1 MKSVF
6 LVEDESLVRL
16 GLKAVM
22 ADHTDDYAVIGEAEN
37 GLNAVEQILAL
48 EPDIV
53 LLDITIPGINGIEVL
68 RRLREQQYIGT
79 VMMLTCHEEISYAQ
93 QALRY
98 GADDYILKTEIS
110 GGNLMNYLEK
120 SKDRA
125 PGPSGMRAQQATQSA
140 SAKRENFL
148 CNIFMTGLETEA
160 EFDRACDSYQ
170 LKLSRRNLYFILVHI
185 CDYNEVLKRYEREER
200 DMLFTALDILLSES
214 LGKLQRYELVRFSPE
229 NHIVLLSLE
238 DEHSDSR
245 VHDILWLCADR
256 IRRNIATFLNI
267 EVLVGISRSV
277 SQICSINRDFSR
289 VMKLLDRTFFL
300 PETAVFWDDQRW
312 DKRPFQ
318 KALAQLRGELRDMS
332 DRKTAMDLTGAVERF
347 MEVCRGDYVLPDKG
361 AFLYLMQECCQ
372 SIAAGNGLDWTPL
385 TGETTLRQLLER
397 VEELQKFCGSV
408 EQPQNH
414 LVAQTMSYINE
425 NYASELTLEEIAD
438 RIGISPSYLSR
449 IFSRERG
456 QSVSSYITERRIEMA
471 KHLICTTSL
480 KHYEIAERCGLNS
493 SAYFTSV
500 FKKATGMTPNQY
512 RNSVKK

>member
-1 MKSVF
+1 MRLKTRIKMICFSMAALIVVLSAIVIF
-6 LVEDESLVRL
+6 ISIRSSLRTNASTNVQAVGKQTILVLDNMVGVMDDISLSP
-16 GLKAVM
+16 
-22 ADHTDDYAVIGEAEN
+22 I
-37 GLNAVEQILAL
+37 L
-48 EPDIV
+48 EPDIYRI
-53 LLDITIPGINGIEVL
+53 LLKDYQLEADRYQYYQDQKTVANKLYTDVYYRNDTIYGITYISTLSDMVCYTNKWGYSPNLSGLEQQEWY
-68 RRLREQQYIGT
+68 RYLRE
-79 VMMLTCHEEISYAQ
+79 
-93 QALRY
+93 
-98 GADDYILKTEIS
+98 S
-110 GGNLMNYLEK
+110 GQ
-120 SKDRA
+120 DFA
-125 PGPSGMRAQQATQSA
+125 
-140 SAKRENFL
+140 
-148 CNIFMTGLETEA
+148 IFSLETDA
-160 EFDRACDSYQ
+160 MYPRGGA
-170 LKLSRRNLYFILVHI
+170 
-185 CDYNEVLKRYEREER
+185 
-200 DMLFTALDILLSES
+200 LF
-214 LGKLQRYELVRFSPE
+214 
-229 NHIVLLSLE
+229 
-238 DEHSDSR
+238 
-245 VHDILWLCADR
+245 C
-256 IRRNIATFLNI
+256 NI

-385 TGETTLRQLLER
+385 TGETTLRQLLDR

-449 IFSRERG
+449 IFSQGRG